1 MSLRPTVAFDLDGT
15 LVDTAPDLLAA
26 LNFVLGESGLA
37 PVEAERMRRL
47 VGGGARLMI
56 ERGLASHGVDATS
69 ADVDRMFENFLRF
82 YEKHI
87 ADHSKP
93 FPGCVEMLDALAAQG
108 ARLIVVTN
116 KIERYSVQLL
126 ETLALARHFS
136 VIAGP
141 DTFGLRKPDPGHL
154 LRAVERAGGDAAH
167 AIMIGDSITDV
178 NTARAARV
186 PVIAVSFGYRSE
198 TLEELGADHVVDRL
212 DEIPPLLGKLGLLQT
227 AR

>member
-1 MSLRPTVAFDLDGT
+1 MPPRPTIAFDLDGT

-26 LNFVLGESGLA
+26 LNFVLGEEGLE
-37 PVEAERMRRL
+37 PIEEAQVRNL
-47 VGGGARLMI
+47 VGAGARVMI
-56 ERGLASHGVDATS
+56 ERGLAFHRVPSIAS
-69 ADVDRMFENFLRF
+69 DVDRMFEDFLRF

-87 ADHSKP
+87 ADHSRP
-93 FPGCVEMLDALAAQG
+93 FPGCAETLDALAAQG

-116 KIERYSVQLL
+116 KIERYAVQLL
-126 ETLALARHFS
+126 ETLALARYFS

-141 DTFGLRKPDPGHL
+141 DTFGVRKPDPGHL

-167 AIMIGDSITDV
+167 TVMVGDSITDV

-186 PVIAVSFGYRSE
+186 PAIAVSFGYRTE
-198 TLEELGADHVVDRL
+198 KIEELGADYVVDRL
-212 DEIPPLLGKLGLLQT
+212 DEIPPLADKLGLLQA